1 MHIDMNLLELELK
14 DAGIGII
21 SRIENFLG
29 KIVLGLH
36 ISWKNNSNHLIL

>member
-14 DAGIGII
+14 DTGIGII
-21 SRIENFLG
+21 SRIEIFLG